1 MDLKASGRQPLP
13 TYTGVCTCACVPLGT
28 VCEGGGRK
36 AKQAAKPSA
45 SQTGSEA
52 FSQLAGS
59 LARGHGGARSAPPP
73 RSPRPQPV
81 TQQRWAG
88 CCGHDRGC
96 SQADEWRAN
105 GPTPR
110 DPRRAGA
117 LGVLFVGAR
126 CPVPGPNMT
135 WMTSFNGVK
144 GRPRREQHGNHDIDA
159 PVVELLARP
168 PKKQATHGPPLAT
181 PGPGPGP
188 PVEPALRRA
197 GAHTYTCK
205 TYMCKRTAKHPK
217 TFKN

>member
-1 MDLKASGRQPLP
+1 MCRWALSAR
-13 TYTGVCTCACVPLGT
+13 
-28 VCEGGGRK
+28 GGGRK
-36 AKQAAKPSA
+36 TRQAAKPSA

-52 FSQLAGS
+52 FSQRSGS

-117 LGVLFVGAR
+117 LGALSSLFNGRRRGTTWQSRQR
-126 CPVPGPNMT
+126 CPWSCRPLKLSSTTKSRVIANAT
-135 WMTSFNGVK
+135 WFTTLRL
-144 GRPRREQHGNHDIDA
+144 RPH
-159 PVVELLARP
+159 
-168 PKKQATHGPPLAT
+168 ATAPPLAT